1 MNILAGSIEDTKWEN
16 VQVGQVLQVKDDELF
31 PADLLC
37 LYTAL
42 PDKVHLP
49 AMPHMLDDD
58 CLHAV
63 SACAMLVACCCCCS
77 TRLTH

>member
-1 MNILAGSIEDTKWEN
+1 MKWEN

-42 PDKVHLP
+42 PDRVSPPYIPHSFFTQCFFTCASFITLGVHFWHL
-49 AMPHMLDDD
+49 
-58 CLHAV
+58 
-63 SACAMLVACCCCCS
+63 
-77 TRLTH
+77 

>member
-1 MNILAGSIEDTKWEN
+1 MKWEN

-42 PDKVHLP
+42 PDRVSPPSILYSFCTQLLLMCASSVTRGCPHLVFWHLG
-49 AMPHMLDDD
+49 MFKD
-58 CLHAV
+58 
-63 SACAMLVACCCCCS
+63 
-77 TRLTH
+77 

>member
-1 MNILAGSIEDTKWEN
+1 MKWEN

-42 PDKVHLP
+42 PDRVSPPYIPHSFCTQCFRVCATAVTLGVHFWHL
-49 AMPHMLDDD
+49 
-58 CLHAV
+58 
-63 SACAMLVACCCCCS
+63 
-77 TRLTH
+77 

>member
-1 MNILAGSIEDTKWEN
+1 MTSYVGKYMAATRAWPDCCCETGSIEDMKWEN

-42 PDKVHLP
+42 ADKASVL
-49 AMPHMLDDD
+49 
-58 CLHAV
+58 
-63 SACAMLVACCCCCS
+63 SY
-77 TRLTH
+77 

>member
-1 MNILAGSIEDTKWEN
+1 MKWEN

-42 PDKVHLP
+42 PDKVR
-49 AMPHMLDDD
+49 LDMHGR
-58 CLHAV
+58 C
-63 SACAMLVACCCCCS
+63 
-77 TRLTH
+77 

>member
-1 MNILAGSIEDTKWEN
+1 MKWEN

-42 PDKVHLP
+42 PDRVSPPYNSHNLCTQCFFTCATSVTLGVHFWHLG
-49 AMPHMLDDD
+49 MFKD
-58 CLHAV
+58 
-63 SACAMLVACCCCCS
+63 
-77 TRLTH
+77 

>member
-1 MNILAGSIEDTKWEN
+1 MKWEN

-42 PDKVHLP
+42 PDRVSPPYIPHSFCTQCFCVCATAVTLGVHFWHL
-49 AMPHMLDDD
+49 
-58 CLHAV
+58 
-63 SACAMLVACCCCCS
+63 
-77 TRLTH
+77 

>member
-1 MNILAGSIEDTKWEN
+1 MKWEN

-42 PDKVHLP
+42 PDRVSPPYNLYMRNICYP
-49 AMPHMLDDD
+49 MCLLLASLACSRIELFLRLD
-58 CLHAV
+58 C
-63 SACAMLVACCCCCS
+63 
-77 TRLTH
+77 